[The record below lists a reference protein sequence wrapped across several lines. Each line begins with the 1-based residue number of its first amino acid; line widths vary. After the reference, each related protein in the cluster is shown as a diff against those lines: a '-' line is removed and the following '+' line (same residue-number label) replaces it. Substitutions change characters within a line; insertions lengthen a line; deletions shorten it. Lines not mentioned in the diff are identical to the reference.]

1 MKWIPG
7 VLGAVLITAGAALV
21 YLPAA
26 LVVAGLFLLVVD
38 RRL

>member
-26 LVVAGLFLLVVD
+26 LVVAGLFLLAVD